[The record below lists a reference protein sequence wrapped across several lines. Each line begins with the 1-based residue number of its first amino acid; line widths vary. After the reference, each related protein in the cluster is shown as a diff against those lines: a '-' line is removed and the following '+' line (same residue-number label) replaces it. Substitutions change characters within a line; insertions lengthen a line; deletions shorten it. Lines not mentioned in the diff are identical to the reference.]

1 MWVATKLELQAVSV
15 GIDGPDGAGPG
26 GEADPAGRGRRRSV
40 TTEHVGRSEVRGGTV
55 WGEGEPREK
64 GEVRVETSMSK
75 VTLDLSRI
83 D

>member
-1 MWVATKLELQAVSV
+1 MRWA
-15 GIDGPDGAGPG
+15 P

-75 VTLDLSRI
+75 VTLDLSRV